1 MSAAPPPVRMRGCR
15 CGGRAALLPRLS
27 FAVIIIIIIACL
39 LGSSSSEERP
49 MSLSAVARNDHR
61 SEMDVE
67 SSLENVSLPSET
79 VSVLN
84 HEEYYLVNKHIEDH
98 SAQDEKFQLTMFPN
112 EVAQME
118 KAMEEIPKDS
128 DKGQICNTFDCVA
141 VTGDFRQSLR
151 NVSVIQPSIHSL
163 LNPPNTEVLSQ
174 RLCSPVVP
182 SEEDS
187 VLFNK
192 LTYLGCMKVSA
203 PRSESEALC
212 AMAAMKNSS
221 DSPFPVTLYVPN
233 IPDGSVRIIDQS
245 SNKEIASFPIYNV
258 LFCVRGQNGTLES
271 DCFAFTESFSGAD
284 VFQIH
289 VFCCEIK
296 EAVSRILYSFST
308 AFKRSAKQGSDY
320 VKDTVIPTSDSD
332 TFTFN
337 VSLEV
342 REDDGKG
349 NFSPVPKDR
358 EKFYFKLKQGLEKKV
373 VITIQQ
379 ISNKELAIE
388 RCFGMLLSPGRNV
401 KNSDM
406 HLLDMESMGKSCD
419 GKSYVITGI
428 WNPNIPTFL
437 VLNEETP
444 KDKRVY
450 MTVAVDMV
458 VTEVV
463 EPVRF
468 LMETLVRVY
477 PANERFWY
485 FSRKTY
491 TETFYMKL
499 KQCDGESHTNTEDA
513 IYEVMSLHRE
523 SERQEESV
531 SSSSCIDQTS
541 PQDDDAEE
549 ESDNELSSGTGDVS
563 KDCPEKILYSWGE
576 LLGRWHNNL
585 SARPKGLSSLV
596 KNGIPEALRAEVWQ
610 LLAGCHD
617 DQTLLDKYRILITKE
632 SSQESVITRDI
643 HRTFP
648 GHEYFKDTGG
658 DGQESLYKICKAYS
672 VYDEEIGYCQGHSF
686 LGAVLLLHMP
696 EEQAFCVLVKI
707 MYDYGLRDLYKNNLE
722 DLRSKFYQLEKLIQ
736 EQLPDLYNH
745 FLEQNLE
752 AHMYASQWFLTLF
765 TAKFPLCMVFH
776 IIDLLLCEGLNVIFK
791 VALAL
796 LKTSKEDLLQADFE
810 GALKFFR
817 VQLPKRYRAEE
828 NARRLMEQACNVKV
842 PTKKLKKYEREYQ
855 MMRENQ
861 LQQEDPLD
869 RYKREN
875 RRLQEAS
882 MRLEQEN
889 DDLAHELVTS
899 KIALRNDLDQAED
912 KADVLNKELL
922 LTKQKLVE
930 TEGEKRKQEE
940 ETAQLKEIFRK
951 QLEKAESE
959 IKKTTAIIAE
969 YKQICTQLSSRLEK
983 QQAASKEELE
993 VLKGKVMACKHCSEI
1008 FSKEGTLKVPA
1019 VPRENPG
1026 TVTDD
1031 EKDALKKQLRE
1042 MELDLAQTKLQLVE
1056 AKCKIQELEH
1066 QRGSLMSEIQ
1076 AAKNSWFSKTLNSTK
1091 QLLAHSHIQQPP
1103 LSSSPKEGS
1112 T

>member
-1 MSAAPPPVRMRGCR
+1 
-15 CGGRAALLPRLS
+15 
-27 FAVIIIIIIACL
+27 
-39 LGSSSSEERP
+39 
-49 MSLSAVARNDHR
+49 
-61 SEMDVE
+61 
-67 SSLENVSLPSET
+67 
-79 VSVLN
+79 
-84 HEEYYLVNKHIEDH
+84 
-98 SAQDEKFQLTMFPN
+98 MFSN
-112 EVAQME
+112 EAEQME
-118 KAMEEIPKDS
+118 KAAMEESPKDS
-128 DKGQICNTFDCVA
+128 DKDQKCNASDCVDEK
-141 VTGDFRQSLR
+141 GDCSQPFRDVSASQSSMKL
-151 NVSVIQPSIHSL
+151 Q
-163 LNPPNTEVLSQ
+163 LNPSNT
-174 RLCSPVVP
+174 
-182 SEEDS
+182 EEDS

-203 PRSESEALC
+203 PRSESEALS
-212 AMAAMKNSS
+212 AMAALKTSS
-221 DSPFPVTLYVPN
+221 ESPFPVTLYVPN

-258 LFCVRGQNGTLES
+258 LFCVRGQNGTLEC
-271 DCFAFTESFSGAD
+271 DCFAFTESFSGPD

-289 VFCCEIK
+289 VFSCEIK

-308 AFKRSAKQGSDY
+308 AFKRSSKQGSDCI
-320 VKDTVIPTSDSD
+320 KDMIVPTPDND
-332 TFTFN
+332 IFTFN
-337 VSLEV
+337 VSLEI

-358 EKFYFKLKQGLEKKV
+358 DKYFFKLKQGLEKKV
-373 VITIQQ
+373 VITIRQ
-379 ISNKELAIE
+379 ISNKELVIE

-406 HLLDMESMGKSCD
+406 HLLDMESMGKGSD
-419 GKSYVITGI
+419 GKSYIITGM
-428 WNPNIPTFL
+428 WNPNIPAFL
-437 VLNEETP
+437 VLNEETS
-444 KDKRVY
+444 KDKYVY

-468 LMETLVRVY
+468 LVETLVRIY

-485 FSRKTY
+485 FSRKAF

-499 KQCDGESHTNTEDA
+499 KQCEGKSNANTGDM
-513 IYEVMSLHRE
+513 IYEVLSLCRD
-523 SERQEESV
+523 SKMQEDLV
-531 SSSSCIDQTS
+531 SPSSDRTS
-541 PQDDDAEE
+541 LQDEDAEE

-585 SARPKGLSSLV
+585 SSRPKGLSSLV

-610 LLAGCHD
+610 LLSGCHD
-617 DQTLLDKYRILITKE
+617 NQALLDKYRILITKE

-648 GHEYFKDTGG
+648 GHEYFKDTEG

-686 LGAVLLLHMP
+686 LAAVLLLHMP

-707 MYDYGLRDLYKNNLE
+707 MYEYGLRDLYKNNLE
-722 DLRSKFYQLEKLIQ
+722 DLRGKFYQLERLIQ

-776 IIDLLLCEGLNVIFK
+776 IIDLLLCEGLNVIFN

-828 NARRLMEQACNVKV
+828 NARRLMEQACNIKV

-855 MMRENQ
+855 TMRENQ

-869 RYKREN
+869 QYK
-875 RRLQEAS
+875 
-882 MRLEQEN
+882 
-889 DDLAHELVTS
+889 
-899 KIALRNDLDQAED
+899 
-912 KADVLNKELL
+912 
-922 LTKQKLVE
+922 
-930 TEGEKRKQEE
+930 
-940 ETAQLKEIFRK
+940 F
-951 QLEKAESE
+951 
-959 IKKTTAIIAE
+959 
-969 YKQICTQLSSRLEK
+969 ICL
-983 QQAASKEELE
+983 
-993 VLKGKVMACKHCSEI
+993 
-1008 FSKEGTLKVPA
+1008 
-1019 VPRENPG
+1019 
-1026 TVTDD
+1026 
-1031 EKDALKKQLRE
+1031 
-1042 MELDLAQTKLQLVE
+1042 
-1056 AKCKIQELEH
+1056 
-1066 QRGSLMSEIQ
+1066 
-1076 AAKNSWFSKTLNSTK
+1076 
-1091 QLLAHSHIQQPP
+1091 
-1103 LSSSPKEGS
+1103 
-1112 T
+1112 